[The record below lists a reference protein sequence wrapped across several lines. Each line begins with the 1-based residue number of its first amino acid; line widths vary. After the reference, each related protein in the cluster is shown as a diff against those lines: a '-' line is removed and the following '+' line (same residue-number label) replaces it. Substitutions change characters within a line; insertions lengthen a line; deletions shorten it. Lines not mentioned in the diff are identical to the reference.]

1 MDKIERIKISYNQY
15 RWGLQILV
23 TGFISIIIGF
33 ISYKMLINIFQLFI
47 NLEAIKFVS
56 IIFAI
61 IIITMYSYVIF
72 KMFIIFYKINIRI
85 NTYGFLG
92 KDDLYSECYLEMY
105 EEYIKIYNKNI
116 EHKIYWYDVKKI
128 NINKNDL
135 IFKYKKD
142 LIVVQFGSEDEIELI
157 TKLKNKLFELKKL

>member
-1 MDKIERIKISYNQY
+1 
-15 RWGLQILV
+15 
-23 TGFISIIIGF
+23 
-33 ISYKMLINIFQLFI
+33 MLINIFQLFI

-142 LIVVQFGSEDEIELI
+142 LIVVPIGSEDEIELI

>member
-33 ISYKMLINIFQLFI
+33 ISYKILINIFQLFI